1 MYMLGDRTNLY
12 IYATQDHMME
22 ALRGPSSMRKMQ
34 MAQYAL
40 VLSEDVKACHVIKDR
55 TSTFNSQIS
64 HPTKKMLKMIEIML
78 DDS

>member
-1 MYMLGDRTNLY
+1 MYMLGDKTNLF
-12 IYATQDHMME
+12 IYATSEHMLE
-22 ALRGPSSMRKMQ
+22 ACRGLETRKMQ

-40 VLSEDVKACHVIKDR
+40 TLSEDVKTCYVVKDR
-55 TSTFNSQIS
+55 TATFNQNIN